1 MNLSIRK
8 KIREAYKEYTPEII
22 SGSRKSPYDLGI
34 DWMGLFSPIE
44 DNVWGSIRYLGLP
57 LYPQYPVGPYFLDF
71 ADPIRKIGIEV
82 DSMKW
87 HRNKEKDLLRQEEIE
102 KMGWRIIRINSFLT
116 YKISD
121 DFRDEDGKIDY
132 EKYETESAEG
142 ILLKMYKENGYFEH
156 RYRNNL

>member
-1 MNLSIRK
+1 MNLSIQK

-22 SGSRKSPYDLGI
+22 SGNRKSPYDLGI

-57 LYPQYPVGPYFLDF
+57 FYPQYPVGPYFLDF
-71 ADPIRKIGIEV
+71 ADLIRKIGIEV

-87 HRNKEKDLLRQEEIE
+87 HRNKEKDSLRQEEIE

-142 ILLKMYKENGYFEH
+142 ILLKMYRENGYFEQ
-156 RYRNNL
+156 RYCNL